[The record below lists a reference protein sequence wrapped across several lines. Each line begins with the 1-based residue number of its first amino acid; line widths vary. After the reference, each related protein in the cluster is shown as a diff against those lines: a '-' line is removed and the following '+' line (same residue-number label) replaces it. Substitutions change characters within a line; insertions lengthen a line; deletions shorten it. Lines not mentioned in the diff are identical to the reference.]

1 MAQRSNVERLRD
13 ADAAFEKADLNG
25 PFALDGR

>member
-1 MAQRSNVERLRD
+1 MAQHSNVARLRD